1 MAYETPSAIAIDAK
15 LRQEFRDRIRER
27 DESFD
32 PSDPVLRVLFRTFAT
47 QLAALYSETDRI
59 RLALLD
65 ELIEGL
71 GIGRR
76 RPRPA
81 QTVVRFQAAT
91 SEPAWIEAGTELI
104 GEAESG
110 ERLTFTTDAP
120 LAASQARIAA
130 AFAYQDGS
138 LRLLTGVDMP
148 DDVLAARP
156 TGDPVKASLG
166 PHPALYIAVENL
178 PDRHLSGHGFY
189 FELSPDADRVLRA
202 LRHETW
208 CLCDASGTLA
218 AQGVLRPHRGNAGVG
233 RLNWLLGK
241 RKFARPEGVEVESPD
256 LGDGSYAGRVVL
268 FPEVAS
274 DLRTLCPSPRAMDAP
289 LRRIFQASPEVMEQP
304 RAWLRISM
312 PDEIP
317 ALHEAVTNI
326 SMHAVTA
333 SNAECFNETVRFD
346 QQGTSIPL
354 SKEAGATRLLVS
366 PLSVFGETEKAYLP
380 QFAPSDE
387 PGRGRYS
394 IHNGRI
400 RFDPARRP
408 AGRPE
413 EYVNVRM
420 WLTSGAAGNKVGP
433 GKIQTFLK
441 RGSAPAVRILNPA
454 SASGGSDGETFE
466 HAKRRFAAA
475 LLSRDR
481 IVTDADMRAMARSFD
496 RRIQAVDS
504 RLGLERGPSGSLDR
518 VQHVVCR
525 VDPDEFVD
533 PGEEIGVLQGEL
545 ERFLSE
551 RMLFGAKLSLEMA
564 TEQE

>member
-1 MAYETPSAIAIDAK
+1 MAYETPSAIAIDTK

-32 PSDPVLRVLFRTFAT
+32 PADPVLRILFRTFAT
-47 QLAALYSETDRI
+47 QLEALYSETARI
-59 RLALLD
+59 RLSLLD

-81 QTVVRFQAAT
+81 QTVVRFAPTT
-91 SEPAWIEAGTELI
+91 SEPSWIEAGTELI

-120 LAASQARIAA
+120 ITASSARIAA
-130 AFAYQDGS
+130 AFAYQDGA

-148 DDVLAARP
+148 DDLLAARP
-156 TGDPVKASLG
+156 GSDPVPASLG
-166 PHPALYIAVENL
+166 PYPALYLAIENL
-178 PDRHLSGHGFY
+178 PERHLSGHGFY
-189 FELSPDADRVLRA
+189 FELSPEADHLLRA

-208 CLCDASGTLA
+208 CIVDPAGTLA
-218 AQGVLRPHRGNAGVG
+218 AKGVLRPHRGNAGVSRLEWLIGDQRAATSG
-233 RLNWLLGK
+233 RPPDGEN
-241 RKFARPEGVEVESPD
+241 PD
-256 LGDGSYAGRVVL
+256 LGDGAHAGRVVL
-268 FPEVAS
+268 FPEVPA
-274 DLRTLCPSPRAMDAP
+274 DLRALCSTPRAMQAP
-289 LRRIFQASPEVMEQP
+289 LRRIFQAAPDVIEQP

-312 PDEIP
+312 PQEVP
-317 ALHEAVTNI
+317 KLHEAVTNV
-326 SMHAVTA
+326 SMHAVSA
-333 SNAECFNETVRFD
+333 SNAECVNKTVRFAE
-346 QQGTSIPL
+346 QGTSIPV
-354 SKEAGATRLLVS
+354 SKEAGAERMLVA
-366 PLSVFGETEKAYLP
+366 PLSVFGETQNSYLP
-380 QFAPSDE
+380 QFTPSDE

-408 AGRPE
+408 DGRPE

-441 RGSAPAVRILNPA
+441 RGSAPGARILNPA

-466 HAKRRFAAA
+466 DAKRRFAGA

-481 IVTDADMRAMARSFD
+481 IVTEADMTAMAKGFD
-496 RRIQAVDS
+496 RRILAVET
-504 RLGLERGPSGSLDR
+504 RLGLERGAGGALER
-518 VQHVVCR
+518 VQHVRCR
-525 VDPDEFVD
+525 VDPDTLVD
-533 PGEEIGVLQGEL
+533 PGEELRVLAGEL
-545 ERFLSE
+545 ERFLGA
-551 RMLFGAKLSLEMA
+551 RMLIGAKLSLELA
-564 TEQE
+564 AE